1 MVDMMCLVKSLASL
15 KGLLAVSWKWQSPIS
30 TVYIL
35 GLDQVL
41 DETLLKLA
49 LQRRICT
56 AFKSL
61 PIIASCRQSLKS
73 TRSTVSAA
81 PAGIH
86 GDNQCDKDD
95 DDDGDDDVGDQDD
108 HDNHLLR
115 QKLPVCFLSSL
126 GLVTIN
132 KQ

>member
-1 MVDMMCLVKSLASL
+1 MDCIHSRLGSS
-15 KGLLAVSWKWQSPIS
+15 
-30 TVYIL
+30 

-49 LQRRICT
+49 PQRRICT

-61 PIIASCRQSLKS
+61 PIIAFCRQSLKS

-81 PAGIH
+81 PAGIQADSQFH
-86 GDNQCDKDD
+86 KDD
-95 DDDGDDDVGDQDD
+95 DDDGDGDVGDHDD
-108 HDNHLLR
+108 HEDHLLR
-115 QKLPVCFLSSL
+115 QQLPVCFLSSL

-132 KQ
+132 QQ

>member
-1 MVDMMCLVKSLASL
+1 M
-15 KGLLAVSWKWQSPIS
+15 
-30 TVYIL
+30 
-35 GLDQVL
+35 L

-49 LQRRICT
+49 LQHRICT

-81 PAGIH
+81 LAGIH
-86 GDNQCDKDD
+86 GDNELNK
-95 DDDGDDDVGDQDD
+95 DDDGDDDSDDGEGDHDD
-108 HDNHLLR
+108 HGDHLLR
-115 QKLPVCFLSSL
+115 QLPVCFLSYL

>member
-1 MVDMMCLVKSLASL
+1 M
-15 KGLLAVSWKWQSPIS
+15 
-30 TVYIL
+30 
-35 GLDQVL
+35 LD
-41 DETLLKLA
+41 DTLLKLA

-86 GDNQCDKDD
+86 GDNELNKDD
-95 DDDGDDDVGDQDD
+95 DDDDGGDDDDDDDGNDDDDDDDGVGDHDD
-108 HDNHLLR
+108 HLLR
-115 QKLPVCFLSSL
+115 QLPVCFLSSL

-132 KQ
+132 NQ